1 MYEDAIMTEK
11 EFEEK
16 YKLYNKMLYSIIYGY
31 TLNVDDAKDIL
42 QDVFIKYINMD
53 KRFDSLDSEK
63 YYLIRMTINMCNNYY
78 RMNKSIIRT
87 SNDYQDDKDSN
98 YLLKRIIKELPQK
111 YKEVIILYYYDSYD
125 IKTIASIL
133 KLSESAVKKR
143 LERARNKIKDEL
155 GDYYEA

>member
-1 MYEDAIMTEK
+1 MTEK

-78 RMNKSIIRT
+78 RMNKIIIRT
-87 SNDYQDDKDSN
+87 SNDYQDDKGSN

>member
-1 MYEDAIMTEK
+1 MTEK

-125 IKTIASIL
+125 IKIIASIL

>member
-1 MYEDAIMTEK
+1 MTEK

>member
-1 MYEDAIMTEK
+1 MTEK

-31 TLNVDDAKDIL
+31 TLNADDAKDIL

-53 KRFDSLDSEK
+53 KRFESLDSEK